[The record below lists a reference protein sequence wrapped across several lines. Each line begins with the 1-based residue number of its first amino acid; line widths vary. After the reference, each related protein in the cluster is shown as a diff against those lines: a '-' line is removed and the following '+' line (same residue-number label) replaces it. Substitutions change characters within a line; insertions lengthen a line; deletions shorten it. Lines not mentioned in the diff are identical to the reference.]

1 MGFERNGAS
10 LFLKMKDDGVRF
22 GRVLTLGH
30 QNIHM
35 HLDDYHRVLRRLGRP
50 LVAAVPEYVDD
61 VLVAMGATQVEAMD
75 FSIYEG
81 AGLAHDLN
89 QPIPPQ
95 WREQFDVVF
104 DGGGVRGG
112 LIGVYL
118 NLPNRSPRLRDL
130 GESRFLEIGCPGDRL
145 HEIGN
150 QIGAA
155 LVLALHLC
163 PFGID
168 RLGEPDQVVVAPA
181 TAHEEDDAEEN
192 QNSRA
197 TESIFLHAPSKHS
210 IAVKRNNNFFAN
222 L

>member
-1 MGFERNGAS
+1 
-10 LFLKMKDDGVRF
+10 MKAHRACVEDRGQALDGSVVR
-22 GRVLTLGH
+22 
-30 QNIHM
+30 
-35 HLDDYHRVLRRLGRP
+35 LDP
-50 LVAAVPEYVDD
+50 LVEAHPLDRDAVFRAGQLGLQIPKVI
-61 VLVAMGATQVEAMD
+61 VGAQFGVALHHDQQPRESGRK
-75 FSIYEG
+75 
-81 AGLAHDLN
+81 LALGFIEFL
-89 QPIPPQ
+89 QL
-95 WREQFDVVF
+95 
-104 DGGGVRGG
+104 GGVRGG

-145 HEIGN
+145 HKIGN

-155 LVLALHLC
+155 LVLALHLG

-210 IAVKRNNNFFAN
+210 IAAKRNNNFFAN